1 MKTKILATGL
11 TGLVGS
17 RFEELLGDVYEFD
30 QISLDQGIDI
40 LDKEAVSNKFYSSDA
55 SLVIHMAAKTNVDG
69 CETDKERDKQILN
82 FKTPEDREKAWVEE
96 KTAWAVN
103 VFGTQNIVEACQK
116 TNKKIV
122 YVSTDFVFDGTKKS
136 YSEGEKANPINW
148 YAKTKYEGEK
158 LIQASGLDYII
169 ARIAYPYRALFERND
184 FVRGLIEKL
193 ERSEKLNMVT
203 DHIMVPTF
211 IDDIANALDILIRI
225 NQKGIFHIV
234 GSQTVTPYEAA
245 VKIAREFSFD
255 ESLISQTTRRE
266 YFTGKALRPFCLYLK
281 NDKIGK
287 LGIEM
292 STFDKGLAEIK
303 NQIDK
308 FHL

>member
-30 QISLDQGIDI
+30 QISLDQGVDI
-40 LDKEAVSNKFYSSDA
+40 LDKETVSNKFSSSDA

-82 FKTPEDREKAWVEE
+82 FKTSEDRRKAWMGE

-122 YVSTDFVFDGTKKS
+122 YISTDFVFDGKKKS
-136 YSEGEKANPINW
+136 YSEDEKPNPINW

-158 LIQASGLDYII
+158 LIQTSGLDYII
-169 ARIAYPYRALFERND
+169 ARIAYPYRALFKRND
-184 FVRGLIEKL
+184 FVRGLIERL
-193 ERSEKLNMVT
+193 ERNEKLNMVT

-211 IDDIANALDILIRI
+211 IDDIANALDILIRM
-225 NQKGIFHIV
+225 NQEGIFHIV
-234 GSQTVTPYEAA
+234 GSQKVTPYEAA
-245 VKIAREFSFD
+245 VKIAQEFGFD
-255 ESLISQTTRRE
+255 ESLISKTLRRD
-266 YFTGKALRPFCLYLK
+266 YFAGKAPRPFCLYLK

-292 STFDKGLAEIK
+292 STLDKGLTEIR
-303 NQIDK
+303 NQLDK
-308 FHL
+308 FQL